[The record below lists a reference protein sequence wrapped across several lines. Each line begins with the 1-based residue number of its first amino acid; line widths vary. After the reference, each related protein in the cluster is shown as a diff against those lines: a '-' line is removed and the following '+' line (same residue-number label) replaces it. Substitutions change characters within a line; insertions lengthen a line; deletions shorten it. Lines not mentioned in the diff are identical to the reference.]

1 MNRWT
6 LALALLLGW
15 SGLQAAE
22 IQTFTLDNGLHVY
35 LVKNRIVPLVTIV
48 TSFHAG
54 GTYED
59 SVTNGLFHLYE
70 HMLFKGNAKYPDQL
84 AFKKRLREL
93 GIIYNGS
100 TSTEQVEYH
109 YTLPSRLLREGL
121 DFMAAA
127 MISPRFDEEEL
138 HREIQVVMDEFRRD
152 FSQPTYQL
160 YQETRRAFYG
170 PWFYR
175 KNVIGDSAQI
185 KHATRDLMLQIQ
197 RNYYNPNNC
206 NLIVA
211 GDLDFATARRYIE
224 EAFGGWKNQ
233 APPPQVD
240 PVPHVQ
246 ESRTVELRLPAEH
259 AYVYVLYAGPNVGQQ
274 TEDTYVADL
283 LGTLL
288 NAPGSRF
295 QTVFVDSG
303 LATSASFGYYTQ
315 RYGGELSFYFVT
327 EPEKV
332 PRLRRRLARF
342 VQEMAQPEF
351 YTEEALEN
359 AKRAVEIDYLKDQ
372 EVPSRYAVGLAFWI
386 TVTGYD
392 YYRTY
397 VEQIREVPLD
407 AFPDFVRRYL
417 VDQPHATGILYP
429 TEEK

>member
-1 MNRWT
+1 MKRWFSW
-6 LALALLLGW
+6 LVLFLGIT
-15 SGLQAAE
+15 GLQAAE
-22 IQTFTLDNGLHVY
+22 IQTFTLDNGLQVY

-59 SVTNGLFHLYE
+59 SITNGLFHLYE

-121 DFMAAA
+121 DFMAVA
-127 MISPRFDEEEL
+127 MKSPLFDEEEL

-152 FSQPTYQL
+152 FSEPTYQL
-160 YQETRRAFYG
+160 YQKTREAFYG

-185 KHATRDLMLQIQ
+185 KNATRDLMLQIQ
-197 RNYYNPNNC
+197 RNFYNPNNC

-224 EAFGGWKNQ
+224 ETFGDWQNQ

-240 PVPHVQ
+240 PVPHVS
-246 ESRTVELRLPAEH
+246 ENRVVTLRLPAEH
-259 AYVYVLYAGPNVGQQ
+259 AYVQVLYAGPNVGQQ

-283 LGTLL
+283 LGTLM

-315 RYGGELSFYFVT
+315 RYGGELTFYFVT
-327 EPEKV
+327 ESDKV
-332 PRLRRRLARF
+332 PQLRKRLDRF
-342 VQEMAQPEF
+342 IQEMAQPGF
-351 YTEEALEN
+351 FTEEELAN
-359 AKRAVEIDYLKDQ
+359 AKRAIEIDYLKAQ

-386 TVTGYD
+386 TVAGYD
-392 YYRTY
+392 YYQTY
-397 VEQIREVPLD
+397 VEHIRAQTLS
-407 AFPDFVRRYL
+407 ALTDFVNRYL
-417 VDQPHATGILYP
+417 VNQPHATGILYP
-429 TEEK
+429 TKER